1 MARTV
6 PVYDA
11 KAVRAALPMPALVD
25 ACEKAFAAY
34 SSGGAALPAVIH
46 LDIAEQHAEVHVKA
60 GYLLGGR
67 WWALKVASGFPANA
81 ARGLPAN
88 DGLVLVFDATTGV
101 PAAFLLDQGYI
112 TDARTGAAGGVAAR
126 WLAPRRVRTV
136 AVIGTGVQA
145 RFQLDGLAAARPDFE
160 EVRIWGRTRERA
172 EACAR
177 ELDRRPG
184 LPAGCRYRSVPA
196 IEDAVRDADVVLTC
210 TASREPLVRSE
221 WIAAGCHVT
230 AVGSDGA
237 GKQELDPALLARAD
251 RLVVDSRDQCARLG
265 ELQHALAAGLVRADQ
280 AVELGEI
287 VAGRAPGRRTDAELT
302 VCDLTGVG
310 VQDVAAA
317 MLVLEKVPDT
327 GTVVA

>member
-1 MARTV
+1 
-6 PVYDA
+6 
-11 KAVRAALPMPALVD
+11 MPAID
-25 ACEKAFAAY
+25 E
-34 SSGGAALPAVIH
+34 
-46 LDIAEQHAEVHVKA
+46 
-60 GYLLGGR
+60 
-67 WWALKVASGFPANA
+67 
-81 ARGLPAN
+81 
-88 DGLVLVFDATTGV
+88 
-101 PAAFLLDQGYI
+101 
-112 TDARTGAAGGVAAR
+112 
-126 WLAPRRVRTV
+126 
-136 AVIGTGVQA
+136 
-145 RFQLDGLAAARPDFE
+145 
-160 EVRIWGRTRERA
+160 
-172 EACAR
+172 
-177 ELDRRPG
+177 
-184 LPAGCRYRSVPA
+184 
-196 IEDAVRDADVVLTC
+196 AVRDADVVLTC